1 MTTAIDNNNLVH
13 TYLVPLIQNVDFSE
27 CDNPTQIKAI
37 ISKLITVAK
46 KSCKTNNDPMDI
58 SMLDSIELSPASIMS
73 SDKPVKT
80 EVVKT
85 DKPVKTKVVKTKVV
99 KTKDVKTDKSD
110 KSDKS
115 DDDKSD
121 ADKADKADADKADKA
136 DDDKSDKSD
145 DDKSDDDKAAKATKA
160 TKATKAPSK
169 VKKTP
174 VKAKKTPVKIS
185 EPKDSEDSEDSDGSS
200 KIHIVTS
207 ILKKPEENSDMEDP
221 VSDDE

>member
-99 KTKDVKTDKSD
+99 KTKDVKSD

-115 DDDKSD
+115 
-121 ADKADKADADKADKA
+121 

-160 TKATKAPSK
+160 TKTPSK

-185 EPKDSEDSEDSDGSS
+185 EPKDSEDSEDSDGPS

>member
-13 TYLVPLIQNVDFSE
+13 TYLVPLIKNVDFSE

-110 KSDKS
+110 KSD
-115 DDDKSD
+115 
-121 ADKADKADADKADKA
+121 A
-136 DDDKSDKSD
+136 DKSDKSD
-145 DDKSDDDKAAKATKA
+145 KS
-160 TKATKAPSK
+160 AP
-169 VKKTP
+169 TQ
-174 VKAKKTPVKIS
+174 
-185 EPKDSEDSEDSDGSS
+185 
-200 KIHIVTS
+200 
-207 ILKKPEENSDMEDP
+207 
-221 VSDDE
+221 

>member
-99 KTKDVKTDKSD
+99 KTKDVKSD

-121 ADKADKADADKADKA
+121 ADKSDKSDKS

-145 DDKSDDDKAAKATKA
+145 DDKSDDDKVAKATKA
-160 TKATKAPSK
+160 TKTPSK

-185 EPKDSEDSEDSDGSS
+185 EPKDSEDAEDSDGPS

>member
-58 SMLDSIELSPASIMS
+58 SMLDSIELSPASIML

-121 ADKADKADADKADKA
+121 ADKSDADKS
-136 DDDKSDKSD
+136 DDDKSD

-160 TKATKAPSK
+160 TKTPSK

-185 EPKDSEDSEDSDGSS
+185 EPKDSEDSDDSDGPS

>member
-13 TYLVPLIQNVDFSE
+13 TYLVPLIKNVDFSE

-99 KTKDVKTDKSD
+99 KTKDVKSD

-121 ADKADKADADKADKA
+121 ADKSDADKSDADKSDKS

-145 DDKSDDDKAAKATKA
+145 DDKSDDDKVAKATKA
-160 TKATKAPSK
+160 TKAPKAPSK

-185 EPKDSEDSEDSDGSS
+185 EPKDSEDSEDSDGPS

>member
-58 SMLDSIELSPASIMS
+58 SMLDSIELSPASIML

-110 KSDKS
+110 KSD
-115 DDDKSD
+115 DDKSD
-121 ADKADKADADKADKA
+121 ADKSDKSDKSDADKS

-145 DDKSDDDKAAKATKA
+145 DDDKVAKATNA
-160 TKATKAPSK
+160 TKVTKAPSK

-185 EPKDSEDSEDSDGSS
+185 EPKDSEDSEDSEDSDGPS

>member
-58 SMLDSIELSPASIMS
+58 SMLDSIELSPASIML

-99 KTKDVKTDKSD
+99 KTKDVKSD
-110 KSDKS
+110 KS
-115 DDDKSD
+115 
-121 ADKADKADADKADKA
+121 

-145 DDKSDDDKAAKATKA
+145 DDKSDDDKVAKATKA
-160 TKATKAPSK
+160 TKATKTPSK

-185 EPKDSEDSEDSDGSS
+185 EPKDSEDSEDSDGPS

>member
-58 SMLDSIELSPASIMS
+58 SMLDSIELSPASIML

-99 KTKDVKTDKSD
+99 KTKDVKSDKSDADKSD

-115 DDDKSD
+115 
-121 ADKADKADADKADKA
+121 

-145 DDKSDDDKAAKATKA
+145 DDKSDDDKVAKATKA
-160 TKATKAPSK
+160 TKTPSK

-174 VKAKKTPVKIS
+174 VKAKKTLVKIS
-185 EPKDSEDSEDSDGSS
+185 EPKDSEDSEDSEDSDDPS

>member
-58 SMLDSIELSPASIMS
+58 SMLDSIELSPASIML

-110 KSDKS
+110 KSDDDKSDADKSDKSDDDKS

-121 ADKADKADADKADKA
+121 ADKS
-136 DDDKSDKSD
+136 DKSDKSD

-160 TKATKAPSK
+160 SKTPSK

-185 EPKDSEDSEDSDGSS
+185 EPKDSEDSEDSDGPS

>member
-58 SMLDSIELSPASIMS
+58 SMLDSIELSPASIML

-110 KSDKS
+110 KS
-115 DDDKSD
+115 
-121 ADKADKADADKADKA
+121 

-185 EPKDSEDSEDSDGSS
+185 EPKDSEDSEDSEDSDGPS

>member
-58 SMLDSIELSPASIMS
+58 SMLDSIELSPASIML

-121 ADKADKADADKADKA
+121 ADKSDADKS
-136 DDDKSDKSD
+136 DDDKSD

-160 TKATKAPSK
+160 TKTPSK

-185 EPKDSEDSEDSDGSS
+185 EPKDSEDSEDSEDSDGPS

>member
-99 KTKDVKTDKSD
+99 KTKDVKSD

-121 ADKADKADADKADKA
+121 KSDA
-136 DDDKSDKSD
+136 DKSD

-160 TKATKAPSK
+160 TKTPSK

-185 EPKDSEDSEDSDGSS
+185 EPKDSEDSEDSDGPS

>member
-58 SMLDSIELSPASIMS
+58 SMLDSIELSPASIML

-99 KTKDVKTDKSD
+99 KTKDVKTD

-185 EPKDSEDSEDSDGSS
+185 EPKDSEDSEDSEDSDGPS

>member
-85 DKPVKTKVVKTKVV
+85 DKPVKTKVVKSKVV
-99 KTKDVKTDKSD
+99 KSKDVKS
-110 KSDKS
+110 
-115 DDDKSD
+115 DKSD
-121 ADKADKADADKADKA
+121 ADKSDA
-136 DDDKSDKSD
+136 DKSDKSD
-145 DDKSDDDKAAKATKA
+145 DDKSDDDKVAKATKA
-160 TKATKAPSK
+160 TKTPSK

-185 EPKDSEDSEDSDGSS
+185 EPKDSEDSEDSEDSDGPS

>member
-58 SMLDSIELSPASIMS
+58 SMLDSIELSPASIML

-121 ADKADKADADKADKA
+121 ADKSDADKS
-136 DDDKSDKSD
+136 DDDKSD

-160 TKATKAPSK
+160 TKTPSK

-185 EPKDSEDSEDSDGSS
+185 EPKDSEDSEDSDGPS

>member
-1 MTTAIDNNNLVH
+1 MTTTIDNNNLVH
-13 TYLVPLIQNVDFSE
+13 TYLVPLIKNVDFSE

-85 DKPVKTKVVKTKVV
+85 DKPVKTKTVKTKVV

-110 KSDKS
+110 
-115 DDDKSD
+115 DDKSD
-121 ADKADKADADKADKA
+121 ADKSDKSDADKSDKS

-160 TKATKAPSK
+160 TKATKTPSK

-185 EPKDSEDSEDSDGSS
+185 EPKDSEDSEDSDGPS

>member
-58 SMLDSIELSPASIMS
+58 SMLDSIELSPASIML

-85 DKPVKTKVVKTKVV
+85 DKPVKTKVVKTKDV
-99 KTKDVKTDKSD
+99 KTKDVKSDKSDKSDADKSDDDKSDKSDADKSD

-121 ADKADKADADKADKA
+121 
-136 DDDKSDKSD
+136 
-145 DDKSDDDKAAKATKA
+145 DDDKAAKATKA
-160 TKATKAPSK
+160 TKAAKPPSK

-185 EPKDSEDSEDSDGSS
+185 EPKDSEDSEDSDGPS

>member
-99 KTKDVKTDKSD
+99 KTKDVKSD

-121 ADKADKADADKADKA
+121 KSDADKS
-136 DDDKSDKSD
+136 DDDKSD

-160 TKATKAPSK
+160 TKTPSK

-185 EPKDSEDSEDSDGSS
+185 EPKDSEDSEDSDGPS